1 MDEGRTQPPE
11 QDDTPPL
18 PGTTP
23 DGGPPEE
30 GDNQDVPA
38 RRIYP
43 SDPTGAEPA

>member
-1 MDEGRTQPPE
+1 MSETPTST
-11 QDDTPPL
+11 DDTSPL

-23 DGGPPEE
+23 QEGEPEQ

-43 SDPTGAEPA
+43 TDPTGADLA